1 MDATTLLDG
10 IISGE
15 GPVEERV
22 RDALLLL
29 PGLHTQ
35 SPSACASYSR
45 RLREMCADGMARA
58 MEERRWADVQSLS
71 DATESILYVNATTDF
86 DSYLLY
92 LEWDREPRKRFYQ
105 PRRDRLLPVVADL
118 QDLFDGEIVFLSVSM
133 PPRVGKT
140 TLCIFF
146 LTFVM
151 GSDPESA
158 NLMVGHSDVLT
169 KGFWEEVVSIVT
181 GDEYRFAKIFP
192 NSPFVA
198 KSAEYETVSLKSADG
213 RYPTLTCRSI
223 DGTLTGAVEVGP
235 GSLLYGD
242 DLVKSRKDALN
253 PRIMDNL
260 YAAYLNQARDRM
272 KDGAKQLMVGTR
284 WVPNDP
290 IGRIEAEYGSDPS
303 YRFTRMPALGDDG
316 ESQFDYAYGVGFS
329 TAYYRDMRR
338 SLLAAGEDDSWEAKY
353 MCNPFWREGR
363 LFEDSELRLYEEL
376 PECEPDAVYAVCD
389 TKTSG
394 SDYCVQVIAKRY
406 ADDWYVDDFTCSD
419 SLMENIEPILAE
431 RLRLHLADVVRYES
445 NVAGAAV
452 ARDVEKLCA
461 DAGFHVEIERKY
473 STANKQ
479 VRIEADAGWVKAR
492 CLFKVPGNRNPEY
505 GRAMSMLTSYSAK
518 GKNEHDDVPDA
529 MSMLKR
535 LAEAQATASVEVIDR
550 PW

>member
-198 KSAEYETVSLKSADG
+198 KS
-213 RYPTLTCRSI
+213 
-223 DGTLTGAVEVGP
+223 
-235 GSLLYGD
+235 
-242 DLVKSRKDALN
+242 
-253 PRIMDNL
+253 
-260 YAAYLNQARDRM
+260 
-272 KDGAKQLMVGTR
+272 
-284 WVPNDP
+284 
-290 IGRIEAEYGSDPS
+290 AEYGSDPS

>member
-1 MDATTLLDG
+1 MDEQTLLDR
-10 IISGE
+10 IIESGA
-15 GPVEERV
+15 PVPEKV
-22 RDALLLL
+22 ADALLLL
-29 PGLHTQ
+29 PKVHES
-35 SPSACASYSR
+35 SPSVCAAYSR
-45 RLREMCADGMARA
+45 FLRGVCSDAMAEAARC
-58 MEERRWADVQSLS
+58 RKWGDVQRL
-71 DATESILYVNATTDF
+71 TEQTEALLYLNCRTDF

-105 PRRDRLLPVVADL
+105 PRRERLAVVVRDL
-118 QDLFDGEIVFLSVSM
+118 QDLCDGRISFLSVSM

-151 GSDPESA
+151 GRDPESA

-169 KGFWEEVVSIVT
+169 HGFWDEVCSIVT
-181 GDEYRFAKIFP
+181 GEEYRFAKVFP
-192 NSPFVA
+192 DAPFVS
-198 KSAEYETVSLKSADG
+198 KSAEYESVSLKREG

-242 DLVKSRKDALN
+242 DLVKKRADALN

-290 IGRIEAEYGSDPS
+290 IGRIEAEYGGDPR
-303 YRFTRMPALGDDG
+303 YRFRRMPALDDRG
-316 ESQFDYAYGVGFS
+316 ESNFQYQYGVGFT
-329 TAYYRDMRR
+329 TAYYEDMRR

-363 LFEDSELRLYEEL
+363 LFEDSELRLYASL
-376 PECEPDAVYAVCD
+376 PEGEPDATYAVCD
-389 TKTSG
+389 TKTTG

-406 ADDWYVDDFTCSD
+406 GDDWYVDDLVCSD
-419 SLMENIEPILAE
+419 SLMENIEPVLAE
-431 RLRLHLADVVRYES
+431 RLKANRCDVVRYES
-445 NVAGAAV
+445 NVAGGAV

-461 DAGFHVEIERKY
+461 EMGFHVDIERKY

-492 CLFKVPGNRNPEY
+492 CLFKVPEDRSPEY
-505 GRAMSMLTSYSAK
+505 GRAMGFLTSYSAK

-535 LAEAQATASVEVIDR
+535 LAESRAVAKVEAFDK